1 MLWLRKRRR
10 RKRRRRRRRQKRPR
24 SNLQARVGPRSARAP
39 VTRFNIHQSGGPRA
53 RLLIYRSANASLA
66 PSAAKPPAK
75 ARRSQVIA
83 VGRDE
88 LRQERQE
95 EDRQFRIEDV
105 DQESGDDHPLA
116 RAPAK
121 PGIERE
127 RPSLAQRLP
136 RHDQQIDHATPL
148 QRGVKRA
155 STKVA
160 RLPKPR
166 RRIRVAAQ
174 CSSRHGVEIQ

>member
-1 MLWLRKRRR
+1 MSRFLPLNSKRMLWLRKQRR
-10 RKRRRRRRRQKRPR
+10 RKKRRRRRRQKPR

-53 RLLIYRSANASLA
+53 RLLIYRSVNASLA
-66 PSAAKPPAK
+66 PGAAKPPAK
-75 ARRSQVIA
+75 PRRSQVIA

-95 EDRQFRIEDV
+95 EDRQFRIDDV
-105 DQESGDDHPLA
+105 VQKSRDDHPLA
-116 RAPAK
+116 RAPVK
-121 PGIERE
+121 PGIDCE

-155 STKVA
+155 QA
-160 RLPKPR
+160 RTSPGCQSM
-166 RRIRVAAQ
+166 AA
-174 CSSRHGVEIQ
+174 V